1 MRKFFLAAIAA
12 AIAVAGFAV
21 ISQAGKGE
29 AGTSW
34 DFKYKPG
41 KVDKPVGTES
51 TIFPAKKMDDG
62 TFAETK
68 KTTIVFTPTTEF
80 DTSVPP
86 RCTASGGEL
95 VASNGEVCDKAQ
107 IGDGDALAQVGTLET
122 AAELKAY
129 NRKSGIYFL
138 VTSCN
143 PGTGPGQDDPNCT
156 PLEGGTFALVGKLK
170 YLDRAKQRPVL
181 IVPTPQTLLDGNI
194 TITKFH
200 LVTDRVV
207 KKGETYIESPER
219 CKRGKFKTKA
229 IIQYDGGVSGQ
240 TIKDSQPC

>member
-1 MRKFFLAAIAA
+1 VRKILLAAVLAAIGTAA
-12 AIAVAGFAV
+12 FAV
-21 ISQAGKGE
+21 ISQAGSGE

-34 DFKYKPG
+34 DFKYKPA

-51 TIFPAKKMDDG
+51 TIFPAKELDG
-62 TFAETK
+62 GGFAETK
-68 KTTIVFTPTTEF
+68 KTSIYFTPTTEF

-86 RCTASGGEL
+86 RCGVSGEEL
-95 VASNGEVCDKAQ
+95 VATNGEACDKAQ

-129 NRKSGIYFL
+129 NRKSGIFFL
-138 VTSCN
+138 VISCN

-170 YLDRAKQRPVL
+170 YADRAKQKPFL
-181 IVPTPQTLLDGNI
+181 AVPTPQTLLDGNI

-200 LVTDRVV
+200 LLTDRVV
-207 KKGETYIESPER
+207 KNGETYIESPEV

-229 IIQYDGGVSGQ
+229 VIVYDGGVEGQ
-240 TIKDSQPC
+240 TIRDSQAC